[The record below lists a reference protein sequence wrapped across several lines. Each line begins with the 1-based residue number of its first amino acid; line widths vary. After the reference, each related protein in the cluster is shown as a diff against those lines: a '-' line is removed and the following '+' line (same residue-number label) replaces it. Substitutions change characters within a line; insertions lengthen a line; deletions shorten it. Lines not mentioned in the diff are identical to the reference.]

1 MIAIKLDMSK
11 AYDRVEWSCLDVMMR
26 KLGFHDRW
34 ISWMMMSISYSMLI
48 NGEPRGKIT
57 PSRGL
62 RQGDPISPY
71 LFLICAKGL
80 SAMLRKKER
89 EGKLK
94 EVSVCRGA
102 PQTSHLL
109 FADNCIIFCRAT
121 IEEGRNMI
129 NVLKEYKGG
138 SGQKLNKKKT
148 SLFFS
153 KNTSN
158 DTQKEV
164 KTMFGAQII
173 KQLKRYLGLPS
184 LVGRDKIKAFNRMKD
199 QVGRKIAGW
208 KGKLMSNAGREIL
221 IKAIAQATPTYMTS
235 HFKLPD
241 LLCSD
246 LNSMVRNFW

>member
-1 MIAIKLDMSK
+1 
-11 AYDRVEWSCLDVMMR
+11 
-26 KLGFHDRW
+26 
-34 ISWMMMSISYSMLI
+34 
-48 NGEPRGKIT
+48 
-57 PSRGL
+57 
-62 RQGDPISPY
+62 
-71 LFLICAKGL
+71 
-80 SAMLRKKER
+80 
-89 EGKLK
+89 
-94 EVSVCRGA
+94 
-102 PQTSHLL
+102 
-109 FADNCIIFCRAT
+109 
-121 IEEGRNMI
+121 MI

-184 LVGRDKIKAFNRMKD
+184 LVGQGKIKAFNRMKD

-208 KGKLMSNAGREIL
+208 KGKLMSNAGRE
-221 IKAIAQATPTYMTS
+221 AIAQATPTYMTS